1 MARGRVYKSEVQ
13 AARDQL
19 LRQGTNPS
27 LDAVRIALGNTGS
40 KTTIHRLMKELEAE
54 EAGEDAIAGEA
65 ISDALQALVTQLA
78 GQLRQEAEATVAAG
92 QDRAEAQIAAA
103 QADVG
108 RLSEQAREA
117 SEQIQRVQAALD
129 DTRQRLA
136 ATEQTLRDRDTT
148 IAGLH
153 ERTAGLERQ
162 LTERESHLAS
172 IEVKHQQARDAL
184 EHFRL
189 ASKEQREVE
198 ARQHEQAV
206 QALQVELRRATES
219 VAAKNDEL
227 LTLNR
232 DNARLTEQ
240 SGRQDKELRDARR
253 DLHTALERAA
263 ELDATRQRSESMERR
278 AADALAKLETARS
291 ELADMEA
298 RHAAERLAYSDAL
311 RDAQAQSER
320 LVSIESMLSALQ
332 LPPASAEK
340 NADGV
345 EAIKQ

>member
-1 MARGRVYKSEVQ
+1 
-13 AARDQL
+13 
-19 LRQGTNPS
+19 
-27 LDAVRIALGNTGS
+27 
-40 KTTIHRLMKELEAE
+40 MK
-54 EAGEDAIAGEA
+54 
-65 ISDALQALVTQLA
+65 
-78 GQLRQEAEATVAAG
+78 EAEATVAAG
-92 QDRAEAQIAAA
+92 QERADSEIAAA

-117 SEQIQRVQAALD
+117 SEQIQRLQAALD

-136 ATEQTLRDRDTT
+136 ATEQTLRDRDTI

-240 SGRQDKELRDARR
+240 TGRKDKVLRDARR

-278 AADALAKLETARS
+278 AADAVAKLETARS

-320 LVSIESMLSALQ
+320 LVSIESMLSALH

-345 EAIKQ
+345 EANKQ

>member
-1 MARGRVYKSEVQ
+1 
-13 AARDQL
+13 
-19 LRQGTNPS
+19 
-27 LDAVRIALGNTGS
+27 
-40 KTTIHRLMKELEAE
+40 MKELEAE
-54 EAGEDAIAGEA
+54 EASADAIAGEA
-65 ISDALQALVTQLA
+65 VSDAFQALVTKLA

-92 QDRAEAQIAAA
+92 QERADAEIAAA

-108 RLSEQAREA
+108 RLSVQAREA
-117 SEQIQRVQAALD
+117 SEQIQRLQAALD

-136 ATEQTLRDRDTT
+136 ATEQTLRDRDTI

-189 ASKEQREVE
+189 ASKEQRDVE

-219 VAAKNDEL
+219 AAVKNDEL
-227 LTLNR
+227 LALNR

-240 SGRQDKELRDARR
+240 AGQYEKDLREGRRTLQ
-253 DLHTALERAA
+253 TAQE
-263 ELDATRQRSESMERR
+263 R
-278 AADALAKLETARS
+278 AADA
-291 ELADMEA
+291 EA
-298 RHAAERLAYSDAL
+298 TMH
-311 RDAQAQSER
+311 
-320 LVSIESMLSALQ
+320 
-332 LPPASAEK
+332 
-340 NADGV
+340 
-345 EAIKQ
+345 